1 MSLRSFVPAYYQLAE
16 DLKNKIESGELKP
29 GDVIPSEAQ
38 LAAQYGVSR
47 MTVRNGLSLLSK
59 GGYINS
65 FQGKGNFVASPKMDR
80 MYFYFSEN
88 NLLGQNKKLDAKLLS
103 VDVLAADDKTASK
116 LQVAVG
122 SKIVRIEQML
132 SSEDGPVAIDRRFLP
147 YIKGAPLLEK
157 EIEYAAFP
165 ESMSRH
171 TELVSA
177 HNGISVQACVL
188 MKEEAKL
195 LSSKVGFPALCIE
208 QIIYSRDR
216 KPLGWSKMIC
226 RGDRFVLKAV
236 SEPYSERL

>member
-116 LQVAVG
+116 LQVPDG
-122 SKIVRIEQML
+122 SRIVRIEQML
-132 SSEDGPVAIDRRFLP
+132 ISEDGPVAIDRRFLP
-147 YIKGAPLLEK
+147 YVKGAPLLEK

-165 ESMSRH
+165 ELVSRH

-177 HNGISVQACVL
+177 RNGISVQACVL

-195 LSSKVGFPALCIE
+195 LKSKVGFPALCIE
-208 QIIYSRDR
+208 QIIYSRDS

-226 RGDRFVLKAV
+226 RGDRFALKAV